1 MPALASADER
11 IYRVTFF
18 NQGQVYEVY
27 ARRVTQ
33 GSFFGF
39 VEVEELLFGER
50 TKLVVDPGEE
60 KLRTEFEGV
69 RRVFVPMHAVV
80 RIDEV
85 EKLGP
90 ARVAVSERA
99 GGTVSAF
106 PVPVPGSGSDSS
118 KR

>member
-1 MPALASADER
+1 MATSDER
-11 IYRVTFF
+11 VYRVTFL

-33 GSFFGF
+33 GGFFGF

-50 TKLVVDPGEE
+50 SKLVVDPGEE
-60 KLRTEFEGV
+60 RLRTEFEGV
-69 RRVFVPMHAVV
+69 RRVFVPMHSVV

-85 EKLGP
+85 EKVGT
-90 ARVAVSERA
+90 ARVAASERA
-99 GGTVSAF
+99 AGSVTPF
-106 PVPVPGSGSDSS
+106 PVPVPGDSP

>member
-1 MPALASADER
+1 MGHADER
-11 IYRVTFF
+11 VYRVTFF

-33 GSFFGF
+33 GGFFGF

-50 TKLVVDPGEE
+50 SKLVVDPGEE
-60 KLRTEFEGV
+60 RLRTEFEGV
-69 RRVFVPMHAVV
+69 RRVFVPMHSVV

-85 EKLGP
+85 EKVGTP
-90 ARVAVSERA
+90 RVAASERA
-99 GGTVSAF
+99 GASIAPF
-106 PVPVPGSGSDSS
+106 PVAVPGSGPESP

>member
-1 MPALASADER
+1 MGLAEER
-11 IYRVTFF
+11 VYRVTFF

-33 GSFFGF
+33 GGFFGF

-50 TKLVVDPGEE
+50 SKLVVDPGEE
-60 KLRTEFEGV
+60 RLRTEFEGV

-85 EKLGP
+85 EKAGT
-90 ARVAVSERA
+90 ARIAASERA
-99 GGTVSAF
+99 GGSVAPF
-106 PVPVPGSGSDSS
+106 PVPVPGAGPEPS

>member
-1 MPALASADER
+1 MSPAEER
-11 IYRVTFF
+11 VYRVTFL

-33 GSFFGF
+33 GGFFGF
-39 VEVEELLFGER
+39 IEVEELLFGER

-60 KLRTEFEGV
+60 RLRTEFEGV

-85 EKLGP
+85 EKVGT
-90 ARVAVSERA
+90 ARVAASERGA
-99 GGTVSAF
+99 GTVASF
-106 PVPVPGSGSDSS
+106 PVPVPGGGPDTT